1 MAAGKSKSDKAKP
14 DKGAA
19 GGTQAKG
26 ELLLAVLPNVPF
38 DGWSIA
44 ALRAAARSLGMG
56 EAEAIQLFPHTVA
69 LVEEFSH
76 WADREMIA
84 RIESLDFEAMKVRER
99 VAAAV
104 RARLAVLEPHRE
116 AARRGLAVLA
126 LPQNAP
132 LGLRLL
138 YDTVDAIW
146 YAAGDTATDF
156 NFYTK
161 RALLGG
167 VYGATMLYW
176 LDDRSAESVNTSAF
190 LDRRLADV
198 MSLPKVG
205 ERLRE
210 IADRLPNPL
219 RFLRA
224 AQRR

>member
-1 MAAGKSKSDKAKP
+1 MAPTKRDKTGETRADETKTK
-14 DKGAA
+14 D
-19 GGTQAKG
+19 

-44 ALRAAARSLGMG
+44 ALRGAARRLGMN
-56 EAEAIQLFPHTVA
+56 EAEAIALFPHTA
-69 LVEEFSH
+69 AMVEWFSR

-84 RIESLDFEAMKVRER
+84 RIEAADFEAMKIRER
-99 VAAAV
+99 IAAAV

-116 AARRGLAVLA
+116 AARRGLALLA

-132 LGLRLL
+132 LGLRLV

-161 RALLGG
+161 RALLAG

-176 LDDRSAESVNTSAF
+176 LDDRSADSVNTSAF

-198 MSLPKVG
+198 MSLPKIG
-205 ERLRE
+205 ARLRE

>member
-1 MAAGKSKSDKAKP
+1 MAADKMRMGETKAK
-14 DKGAA
+14 D
-19 GGTQAKG
+19 
-26 ELLLAVLPNVPF
+26 ELLQAVLPNVPF

-44 ALRAAARSLGMG
+44 ALRGGARRLGIN
-56 EAEAIQLFPHTVA
+56 EAEASALFPHTVA
-69 LVEEFSH
+69 MVEWFSR

-84 RIESLDFEAMKVRER
+84 RIEQADFAAMKVRER

-132 LGLRLL
+132 VGLRLL

-161 RALLGG
+161 RALLAG

-176 LDDRSAESVNTSAF
+176 LDDRSVDSVNTGAF
-190 LDRRLADV
+190 LDRRLAGV

-205 ERLRE
+205 ARLRE

>member
-1 MAAGKSKSDKAKP
+1 MAPEKSKADKAKT
-14 DKGAA
+14 DKPRTGKAAA
-19 GGTQAKG
+19 GATPAKD

-44 ALRAAARSLGMG
+44 ALRGAARSLGMS
-56 EAEAIQLFPHTVA
+56 EAEAIELYPHTVA
-69 LVEEFSH
+69 LVEGFSH

-84 RIESLDFEAMKVRER
+84 RIEGLDFEAMKVRER

-161 RALLGG
+161 RALLAG

-176 LDDRSAESVNTSAF
+176 LDDRSADSV
-190 LDRRLADV
+190 
-198 MSLPKVG
+198 
-205 ERLRE
+205 
-210 IADRLPNPL
+210 
-219 RFLRA
+219 
-224 AQRR
+224 

>member
-1 MAAGKSKSDKAKP
+1 MDE
-14 DKGAA
+14 
-19 GGTQAKG
+19 TQAKDR
-26 ELLLAVLPNVPF
+26 LLLAVLPHVPF

-44 ALRAAARSLGMG
+44 ALRAGARSLGLS
-56 EAEAIQLFPHTVA
+56 EAEAIALFPRDGA
-69 LVEEFSH
+69 AMVEWFSR
-76 WADREMIA
+76 WADREMLA
-84 RIESLDFEAMKVRER
+84 RVAGAEFEPLKVRER

-126 LPQNAP
+126 LPQNAL
-132 LGLRLL
+132 LGMRLL
-138 YDTVDAIW
+138 YETVDAIW
-146 YAAGDTATDF
+146 YAAGDTATDY

-161 RALLGG
+161 RALLAG

-176 LDDRSAESVNTSAF
+176 LDDRSPGSLDTHAF
-190 LDRRLADV
+190 LERRLADV

-205 ERLRE
+205 ARLRDL
-210 IADRLPNPL
+210 ADRLPNPF

>member
-1 MAAGKSKSDKAKP
+1 MAMDETKAK
-14 DKGAA
+14 DR
-19 GGTQAKG
+19 
-26 ELLLAVLPNVPF
+26 LLLAVLPNVPF

-44 ALRAAARSLGMG
+44 ALRAAARGLGVS
-56 EAEAIQLFPHTVA
+56 EAEAITLFPSNRT
-69 LVEEFSH
+69 LVEWFSH
-76 WADREMIA
+76 WADREMLA
-84 RIESLDFEAMKVRER
+84 RITGAEFEALKVRER
-99 VAAAV
+99 VAGAV

-132 LGLRLL
+132 LGMRLL

-161 RALLGG
+161 RALLAG

-176 LDDRSAESVNTSAF
+176 LDDRSPDSIDTHAF

-198 MSLPKVG
+198 MSLPKIG
-205 ERLRE
+205 ARLRE
-210 IADRLPNPL
+210 VADRLPNPL